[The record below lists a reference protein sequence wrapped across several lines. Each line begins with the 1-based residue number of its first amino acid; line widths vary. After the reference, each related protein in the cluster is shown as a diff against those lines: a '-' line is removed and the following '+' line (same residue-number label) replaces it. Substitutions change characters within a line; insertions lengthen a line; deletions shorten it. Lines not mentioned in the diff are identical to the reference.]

1 MEIVIMTTLIPKNVP
16 NKPIKLSKKKEILEK
31 DVEGDNRVYCKKLN
45 VLFEKYTSLQKMSV
59 PDRLLTFPNGLMVFI
74 EYKRP
79 GKRATPKQ
87 FIDHQQ
93 RRERGV
99 LVYVIDTK
107 ESGRR
112 LIDRLLI
119 LAMDSL
125 LEGDWHLSNEIMKNA
140 EKYTSKDVVEG

>member
-1 MEIVIMTTLIPKNVP
+1 MTTLIPKNIP
-16 NKPIKLSKKKEILEK
+16 NKPIPLSKQKEILEK
-31 DVEGDNRVYCKKLN
+31 DVEGDNRVYCNKLN
-45 VLFEKYTSLQKMSV
+45 VLFEKYQSVQKRSV

-79 GKRATPKQ
+79 GKRATVKQ

-112 LIDRLLI
+112 LIDRLVVLG
-119 LAMDSL
+119 MDSL
-125 LEGDWHLSNEIMKNA
+125 LEGDWHLSNEIIANK
-140 EKYTSKDVVEG
+140 EWYTSKDVVEG